1 MSISGVVEAII
12 TGCCS
17 KRSTGGRQGGH
28 SRLYIRSIAARV
40 MIGRWMC
47 VDGVVWIH
55 TGGKKEEKPFS
66 AAKISVAVG
75 AKKERKRS
83 EKERWSLK
91 TKEKT
96 KKKKET
102 V

>member
-66 AAKISVAVG
+66 AAKISVAIG

-83 EKERWSLK
+83 EKER
-91 TKEKT
+91 
-96 KKKKET
+96 
-102 V
+102 